1 MLAVCFM
8 SGPVIYLLNLVPYG
22 LGFGVLL
29 LALGMIIFVRMP
41 VTEAYIVGQTSER
54 NRSTIL
60 GIYYFGNLEGT
71 GLLTPV
77 IGYLIDQFGF
87 STSFTI
93 AAAITVTVTLACS
106 ILLWGKRD

>member
-1 MLAVCFM
+1 
-8 SGPVIYLLNLVPYG
+8 
-22 LGFGVLL
+22 
-29 LALGMIIFVRMP
+29 MIHYIRMP
-41 VTEAYIVGQTSER
+41 VSEAYIVGHTSEY

-93 AAAITVTVTLACS
+93 AAAITVTVTIACS